1 MKRIKSKIKV
11 LHKQRF
17 VTTTLIVVIIALFL
31 SAFVKD
37 LWQWEPRNEVW
48 GKRWPLEY
56 NSFLE
61 TKDTTFKS
69 EHNNSAKTDALA
81 KDPRMVIL
89 WAGYAFS
96 KEYCQPRGH
105 FYAVTDVRNTLRT
118 GTPKNETDGPQHGS
132 CWVCKS
138 PDVPRV
144 MNEKGIDDFY
154 TKKWSALGSEIVNP
168 IGCSDCHE
176 PVTMNLRITR
186 HTLIEAYQRQ
196 GKDITKAT
204 KDEMRSLV
212 CAQCHVEYF
221 FKGDNKRV
229 TFPWDKG
236 MTVEDIEK
244 YYDENNF
251 TDYTHA
257 LSKTP
262 ILKAQHPDYELYTTS
277 IHFERGVTC
286 ADCHMPGT
294 TVDGKAITD
303 HHIQSPLNKIDNTCG
318 VCHSGHEAKE
328 YVKNV
333 TDRQNKIQEIK
344 IMLENLLVKA
354 HIEAKVAWD
363 AGATKEEMDPAIKLI
378 RKSQWRWD
386 FAAAS
391 HGGSFHAPLETAR
404 IISNGI
410 EMGQEA
416 RLILSKVLFTHG
428 VTKVEYPDI
437 STKEKAQKYIGLDI
451 PKLVADK
458 NTFINT
464 VIPEWNKKAKER
476 ESKYDTEK
484 Y

>member
-1 MKRIKSKIKV
+1 MRV
-11 LHKQRF
+11 
-17 VTTTLIVVIIALFL
+17 VTTTLIVVIVILFL

-56 NSFLE
+56 SSFLE

-69 EHNNSAKTDALA
+69 LHNGSAKTDMLE
-81 KDPRMVIL
+81 KDPNMVIL

-105 FYAVTDVRNTLRT
+105 FYAVEDVRNTLRT
-118 GTPKNETDGPQHGS
+118 GAPKNETEGPQHGS

-212 CAQCHVEYF
+212 CAQCHVEYY

-303 HHIQSPLNKIDNTCG
+303 HHIQSPLNKIENTCG

-354 HIEAKVAWD
+354 HIEAKVAWE

-386 FAAAS
+386 FAAAGNGS
-391 HGGSFHAPLETAR
+391 SFHAPLETAR

-464 VIPEWNKKAKER
+464 VIPDWKSKAKER
-476 ESKYDTEK
+476 ETKYDTEK